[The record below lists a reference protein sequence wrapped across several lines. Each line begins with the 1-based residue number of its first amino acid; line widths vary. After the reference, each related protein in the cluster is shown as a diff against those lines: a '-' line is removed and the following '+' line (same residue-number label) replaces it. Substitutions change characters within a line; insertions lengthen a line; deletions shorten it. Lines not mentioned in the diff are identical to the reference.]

1 MGVKFKDIVN
11 PESIKFDDLKGKIV
25 ALDAANVIYQFLS
38 SIRQADGTPLM
49 DHNGKVTS
57 HFSGILY
64 RTTSLI
70 EKGIKP
76 FYVFDGKSSV
86 LKKGTQ
92 IKRSEFRKESHEKWK
107 IALDEGRIEDA
118 RKYAVR
124 SSRMSTEVV
133 EGSKILLE
141 LMGIPYIQA
150 KGEGEAQASYMVDK
164 GDAWCV
170 GSQDYDCIL
179 FGATRTV
186 KNLTIT
192 GGRANLELI
201 SLKNVLEKLKI
212 NRYQLVD
219 LAILVGTDFNDGIN
233 GIGAKKG
240 LNLIKKYG
248 NVYKVLDH
256 LNVELEVDPQRLR
269 DIFLKHEFISDYE
282 LKWGNPDRDG
292 VIEFLAGDH
301 DFSEDRV
308 VTAIDKLYK
317 LRKIDNSQSSLEKW
331 F

>member
-76 FYVFDGKSSV
+76 FYVFDGKSNV

-92 IKRSEFRKESHEKWK
+92 VKRSEFRKESHEKWK

-201 SLKNVLEKLKI
+201 LLKNVLEKLKI

-219 LAILVGTDFNDGIN
+219 LAILVGTDFNAGIN

-248 NVYKVLDH
+248 DVYKVLDH
-256 LNVELEVDPQRLR
+256 LNVELEVDPQLLR
-269 DIFLKHEFISDYE
+269 DLFLKHEFISDYK

-301 DFSEDRV
+301 DFSEDRL
-308 VTAIDKLYK
+308 VTAIDKLDK

>member
-11 PESIKFDDLKGKIV
+11 PEHIKFDDLKGKTV
-25 ALDAANVIYQFLS
+25 AIDAANIIYQFLS
-38 SIRQADGTPLM
+38 IIRQTDGTPLM
-49 DHNGKVTS
+49 DHRGKVTS

-70 EKGIKP
+70 EKEIKP
-76 FYVFDGKSSV
+76 FYVFDGAPSE
-86 LKKGTQ
+86 LKKSTQ
-92 IKRSEFRKESHEKWK
+92 IKRSEIKEESRKKWK
-107 IALDEGRIEDA
+107 EALENGNIEEA
-118 RKYAVR
+118 RKYAGR
-124 SSRMSTEVV
+124 TSRMSTEII
-133 EGSKILLE
+133 EGSKKLLE

-192 GGRANLELI
+192 GGKANLELI
-201 SLKNVLEKLKI
+201 RLEKVLEELQI
-212 NRYQLVD
+212 TREQLIDV
-219 LAILVGTDFNDGIN
+219 AILVGTDFNEGVK

-240 LNLIKKYG
+240 INLIKKHG
-248 NVYKVLDH
+248 DLFRVLDDMK
-256 LNVELEVDPQRLR
+256 LELEVDPVELR
-269 DIFLKHEFISDYE
+269 EMFLQHDFVSDYE
-282 LKWGNPDRDG
+282 LKWRNPDREALID
-292 VIEFLAGDH
+292 FLAGDH

-308 VTAIDKLYK
+308 VNALNKLKK
-317 LRKIDNSQSSLEKW
+317 LDNS
-331 F
+331 

>member
-1 MGVKFKDIVN
+1 VKFKDIVN
-11 PESIKFDDLKGKIV
+11 PKPLKFEDLQGKIV
-25 ALDAANVIYQFLS
+25 ALDAANIIYQFLS

-49 DHNGKVTS
+49 DHRGKVTS

-76 FYVFDGKSSV
+76 FYVFDGEASV

-92 IKRSEFRKESHEKWK
+92 VKRSEIKKESKKKWK
-107 IALDEGRIEDA
+107 QALEEGNIEEA
-118 RKYAVR
+118 RKYAGR
-124 SSRMSTEVV
+124 TSRMSPEIV
-133 EGSKILLE
+133 EGSKKLLR

-150 KGEGEAQASYMVDK
+150 CGEGEAQASYMVDK

-179 FGATRTV
+179 FGATRMV

-192 GGRANLELI
+192 GGKANLELI
-201 SLKNVLEKLKI
+201 TLDKVLDDLKI
-212 NRYQLVD
+212 NREQLVD
-219 LAILVGTDFNDGIN
+219 VAILVGTDFNQGIK

-240 LNLIKKYG
+240 LNLITKYG
-248 NVYKVLDH
+248 DIFSVLEKEDY
-256 LNVELEVDPQRLR
+256 EIDVDPHILR
-269 DIFLKHEFISDYE
+269 ELFFEHEFISDYE
-282 LKWGNPDRDG
+282 LKWKTADREGTLD
-292 VIEFLAGDH
+292 FLAGEH
-301 DFSEDRV
+301 DFSQDRV
-308 VTAIDKLYK
+308 TNALEKLK
-317 LRKIDNSQSSLEKW
+317 KIDNNQSSLEKW

>member
-1 MGVKFKDIVN
+1 MGVKFRDIVN
-11 PESIKFDDLKGKIV
+11 PEPLGFNDLDGKIV

-49 DHNGKVTS
+49 DHNKNITS

-64 RTTSLI
+64 RTSSLI

-76 FYVFDGKSSV
+76 VYVFDGLSSH

-92 IKRSEFRKESHEKWK
+92 AKRREVKEESEKRWK
-107 IALDEGRIEDA
+107 AALDEGNTEEA

-124 SSRMSTEVV
+124 SSRMSSDVI
-133 EGSKILLE
+133 EGSKKLLS
-141 LMGIPYIQA
+141 LMGIPHIQA
-150 KGEGEAQASYMVDK
+150 MGEGEAQASYMVEK

-170 GSQDYDCIL
+170 GSQDYDCVL
-179 FGATRTV
+179 FGATRMV

-192 GGRANLELI
+192 GGKANLELI
-201 SLKNVLEKLKI
+201 ELKKVLERLEI
-212 NRYQLVD
+212 TREQLID
-219 LAILVGTDFNDGIN
+219 IAILAGTDFNEGVK

-240 LNLIKKYG
+240 LKLVKEYG
-248 NVYKVLDH
+248 DIFNILDH
-256 LNVELEVDPQRLR
+256 MKIELEVDPNVLR
-269 DIFLKHEFISDYE
+269 NMFLKHDVLTDYE
-282 LKWGNPDRDG
+282 LKWRSPDKNG
-292 VIEFLAGDH
+292 VIDFLCGDH

-308 VTAIDKLYK
+308 SSALEKLKK
-317 LRKIDNSQSSLEKW
+317 LDMNQSSLEKW

>member
-1 MGVKFKDIVN
+1 MGVKFKDIVT
-11 PESIKFDDLKGKIV
+11 PESIKFEDLKGKIV

-70 EKGIKP
+70 EKVIKP
-76 FYVFDGKSSV
+76 LYVFDGKSSI

-124 SSRMSTEVV
+124 SSRMSAEVV
-133 EGSKILLE
+133 EGSKILLD
-141 LMGIPYIQA
+141 LMGIPYIQS
-150 KGEGEAQASYMVDK
+150 KGEGEAQASYMVEK

-201 SLKNVLEKLKI
+201 LLKKVLKDLNI
-212 NRYQLVD
+212 NREQLVD
-219 LAILVGTDFNDGIN
+219 LAILVGTDFNDGIK

-248 NVYKVLDH
+248 DLFKVLDH

-282 LKWGNPDRDG
+282 LKWGNPDRSG
-292 VIEFLAGDH
+292 VIEFLVGEH

-317 LRKIDNSQSSLEKW
+317 LKKIDNSQSSLEKW

>member
-11 PESIKFDDLKGKIV
+11 PESIKFNDLKGKIV

-201 SLKNVLEKLKI
+201 LLKNVLEKLKI

>member
-11 PESIKFDDLKGKIV
+11 PEPIKFEDLKGKVV
-25 ALDAANVIYQFLS
+25 ALDAANIIYQFLS

-49 DHNGKVTS
+49 DHQGKVTS

-76 FYVFDGKSSV
+76 FYVFDGSSSV
-86 LKKGTQ
+86 LKKGTLM
-92 IKRSEFRKESHEKWK
+92 KRSEFKKESHKKWK
-107 IALDEGRIEDA
+107 EALEEGRIEDA
-118 RKYAVR
+118 RKHAVR
-124 SSRMSTEVV
+124 SSRMSPEIV
-133 EGSKILLE
+133 EGSKALLE

-150 KGEGEAQASYMVDK
+150 KGEGEAQASYMVEK

-179 FGATRTV
+179 FGATRMV

-192 GGRANLELI
+192 GGRTNLELI
-201 SLKNVLEKLKI
+201 ELNQVLNDLDI
-212 NRYQLVD
+212 NREQLIDVA
-219 LAILVGTDFNDGIN
+219 LLVGTDFNEGIK

-248 NVYKVLDH
+248 DIFKVLEHEKIDF
-256 LNVELEVDPQRLR
+256 EVDPHLLR
-269 DIFLKHEFISDYE
+269 ELFLEHDFISDYE
-282 LKWGNPDRDG
+282 LKWKDPNREAA
-292 VIEFLAGDH
+292 IEFLAGDH

-308 VTAIDKLYK
+308 INALDKLK
-317 LRKIDNSQSSLEKW
+317 NLDSGQSSLEKW